1 MRTEKAAKV
10 EIKSLFCYNYY
21 SFGETL
27 PPKNTIKGE
36 ITMILG
42 KPVICI
48 SNTSDNTVAYND
60 GVGASENLVL
70 GMRRIVSPSAY
81 IRAVDLAGG
90 IPVLTA
96 ETSAEEYAEM
106 CDGLILSGGQDLNPA
121 MLGEEKLNNTVQWDD
136 IRDEYEMKLFK
147 AFMAKGKPILGICRG
162 FQFINVAL
170 GGGLY
175 QDLVEQM
182 GVVHMNVDIRHKIT
196 TKEGSLLHK
205 MFGPEF
211 RVNST
216 HHQAVRELGEGL
228 IGTAYSVEGICE
240 AFEHETLPVY
250 GTQFHPERLTNLLW
264 DDRTPNFAPWF
275 DHFIQLCTKNEEK

>member
-1 MRTEKAAKV
+1 
-10 EIKSLFCYNYY
+10 
-21 SFGETL
+21 
-27 PPKNTIKGE
+27 
-36 ITMILG
+36 MILG

-60 GVGASENLVL
+60 GVGINENIVL
-70 GMRRIVSPSAY
+70 GLRRIVSPSAY

-121 MLGEEKLNNTVQWDD
+121 MLGEEKLNNTVSWDD

-182 GVVHMNVDIRHKIT
+182 GLVHMNVDIRHKVT

-228 IGTAYSVEGICE
+228 VGTAYSVEGICE

-275 DHFIQLCTKNEEK
+275 DHFIQLCAKNEEK